1 MVAVE
6 SAQHHGP
13 LRRDA
18 NNIADMIEPCI
29 LRSQGSNFSAEVRL
43 VQLGL

>member
-18 NNIADMIEPCI
+18 NNIADMIEPVSDDGRYKSIAALAC
-29 LRSQGSNFSAEVRL
+29 
-43 VQLGL
+43 